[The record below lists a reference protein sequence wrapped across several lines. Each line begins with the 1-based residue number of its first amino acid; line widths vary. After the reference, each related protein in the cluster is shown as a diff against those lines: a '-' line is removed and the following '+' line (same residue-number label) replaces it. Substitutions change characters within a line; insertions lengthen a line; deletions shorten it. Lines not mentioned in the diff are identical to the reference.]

1 MTSHVQ
7 TETKKAVFWN
17 STIIEPAA
25 WELHGVSSKDDPNT
39 AIGRFGTGACY
50 YIAVLLRTGHK
61 LSIKAGEQWY
71 HFGLVD
77 MEFRGKEFKR
87 VTCNGK
93 ELSFTTHYGINWTVD
108 QAYREVYANCV
119 DEGGIHFVGEP
130 MEEGTSVVIEG
141 DGILDSMSR
150 HEEIFLGSREPIAE
164 TNSVRIYQ
172 GAGTIYFRGVKVG
185 SVENAMFSYEML
197 GELELTEDRSIKH
210 QYRIPQEIG
219 RIACCTLQDKAIIR
233 RILTA
238 PESRWEHE
246 IDFEWT
252 SWSNEFT
259 EVATDLWKNSPTK
272 LNQKVFR
279 LLRKKVKDIG
289 WEAREIDEDKEI
301 MLEKAKDFLKR
312 AGYEVTAPIKLVDND
327 DHNTIA
333 FYFND
338 TIHLTN
344 KSFEEGMFHLVRVLM
359 EENFHAWGY
368 SDACRGFEDFLQKE
382 LIKQASKRLK
392 ETL

>member
-1 MTSHVQ
+1 MIFHSGGPIDPKSWTLMGISAKEN
-7 TETKKAVFWN
+7 TNPIGFW
-17 STIIEPAA
+17 
-25 WELHGVSSKDDPNT
+25 
-39 AIGRFGTGACY
+39 GTGLKY
-50 YIAVLLRTGHK
+50 SISILLRTGH
-61 LSIKAGEQWY
+61 SVEIYSNGNHWI
-71 HFGLVD
+71 FGTEPMD
-77 MEFRGKEFKR
+77 FRGREFHQII
-87 VTCNGK
+87 CNG
-93 ELSFTTHYGINWTVD
+93 EALPYTTEYGKGWDVD
-108 QAYREVYANCV
+108 GAYRELVSNTS
-119 DEGGIHFVGEP
+119 DEQGLWFIGDGPLEN
-130 MEEGTSVVIEG
+130 GTSIVITG
-141 DGILDSMSR
+141 SAILDS
-150 HEEIFLGSREPIAE
+150 HAKHNDIFVGDREPIAE
-164 TNSVRIYQ
+164 TNSLRIYQ
-172 GAGTIYFRGVKVG
+172 GAGTIYFRGVRVG

-238 PESRWEHE
+238 PESRWEHN
-246 IDFEWT
+246 IDFDWT

-289 WEAREIDEDKEI
+289 WEAREIDENKEI

-312 AGYEVTAPIKLVDND
+312 AGYEVTAPIKLVNND
-327 DHNTIA
+327 DHNSIA

-338 TIHLTN
+338 TIHLTD
-344 KSFEEGMFHLVRVLM
+344 KCFEEGMFHLVRVLM
-359 EENFHAWGY
+359 EENFHAWGHI
-368 SDACRGFEDFLQKE
+368 DVCRGFEDFLQKE